1 MIIYS
6 DTKEKLNSD
15 IVAGTLA
22 HKISDEFVARLH
34 YSTGAAEYRSWEN
47 SLREMNAVLQM
58 SALPD
63 DVEIAVEFQIPLTSK
78 RVDFMIAGLDE
89 NGQRNVVVVEL
100 KQWQQ
105 AQRTSRVR
113 TGDHLCRRCKTNGYA
128 SLLPSLFLR
137 KDH

>member
-6 DTKEKLNSD
+6 GTKEKPNSD

-22 HKISDEFVARLH
+22 HTISDEFVARLH

-78 RVDFMIAGLDE
+78 RVDFMTAGLDE
-89 NGQRNVVVVEL
+89 NGHRNIAVVEL

-105 AQRTSRVR
+105 ARRTDRNR
-113 TGDHLCRRCKTNGYA
+113 
-128 SLLPSLFLR
+128 LLISTLTIRNESILYRFYNL
-137 KDH
+137 